1 MEGLAFKIF
10 DMLAIGQLT
19 SKAIYIVAKL
29 NIADH
34 LKDGPKDIEEL
45 AKETKTHPNS
55 LYRLLRMLASIGIFA
70 ETKVGVEEHT
80 NQTRFELTP
89 MASLLLSETKDSVR
103 NFALLFG
110 LESIKKAID
119 DLLYSIETSEG
130 SFKHA
135 NGLDIYE
142 YMQQNQ
148 KDAQIFN
155 GAMTSLTSSQV
166 SSISSMY
173 DFSQFNS
180 IMDIR
185 GGQGIFLSTI
195 LKNNPKL
202 QGILFDLPH
211 AIQSA
216 KLYHQRVAKDNNN
229 DILSRC
235 KLIEGDFFKSIPTV
249 DADGY
254 IIKNVILNWDDES
267 ATVILKNCL
276 QAMKTTSSNHA
287 KQKINPR
294 LLIIDTIMPETDERF
309 IGKFTDVLML
319 AVTHKGRIRTEK
331 EFRNLLD
338 GSGFDIINVIRS
350 PDPVHFVSIIEAIP
364 TNHHYTT

>member
-1 MEGLAFKIF
+1 MEGSAYKIF
-10 DMLAIGQLT
+10 DMLATGQLS
-19 SKAIYIVAKL
+19 SKAIYIVAKMRL
-29 NIADH
+29 ADY
-34 LKDGPKDIEEL
+34 LKDGLKDIEEL

-70 ETKVGVEEHT
+70 ETKGGGVEEHT
-80 NQTRFELTP
+80 NQRRFELTP

-110 LESIKKAID
+110 LESFKKAID
-119 DLLYSIETSEG
+119 DLSYSIKTGEA

-142 YMQQNQ
+142 YMQQNE

-155 GAMTSLTSSQV
+155 GAMTSLTSSHV

-173 DFSQFNS
+173 DFSQFNT
-180 IMDIR
+180 IIDIG
-185 GGQGIFLSTI
+185 GGQGMFLSTI

-211 AIQSA
+211 AIESA
-216 KLYHQRVAKDNNN
+216 KRLYVQGFANSKDNNN

-235 KLIEGDFFKSIPTV
+235 KLIEGDFFKSIPAV

-254 IIKNVILNWDDES
+254 IIKNVILNWDDE
-267 ATVILKNCL
+267 AAVVILKNCL
-276 QAMKTTSSNHA
+276 QAMKTTNRVNRKLNA
-287 KQKINPR
+287 R
-294 LLIIDTIMPETDERF
+294 LLVIDTIMPETNEPF
-309 IGKFTDVLML
+309 IGKFTDILML
-319 AVTHKGRIRTEK
+319 TLTHKGRIRTEK

-338 GSGFDIINVIRS
+338 GSGFDTVNVIRS
-350 PDPVHFVSIIEAIP
+350 SDPVNFLSIIEAIP
-364 TNHHYTT
+364 SK

>member
-10 DMLAIGQLT
+10 DMLATGQLT

-110 LESIKKAID
+110 LESFKKAID
-119 DLLYSIETSEG
+119 ELLYSIETSEG

-180 IMDIR
+180 IMDIG
-185 GGQGIFLSTI
+185 GGQGMFLSTI
-195 LKNNPKL
+195 LK
-202 QGILFDLPH
+202 I
-211 AIQSA
+211 
-216 KLYHQRVAKDNNN
+216 
-229 DILSRC
+229 
-235 KLIEGDFFKSIPTV
+235 
-249 DADGY
+249 
-254 IIKNVILNWDDES
+254 ILNCREYYLIYRMQFKVLS
-267 ATVILKNCL
+267 CIIREL
-276 QAMKTTSSNHA
+276 QRT
-287 KQKINPR
+287 
-294 LLIIDTIMPETDERF
+294 IIMIF
-309 IGKFTDVLML
+309 F
-319 AVTHKGRIRTEK
+319 
-331 EFRNLLD
+331 
-338 GSGFDIINVIRS
+338 
-350 PDPVHFVSIIEAIP
+350 PVA
-364 TNHHYTT
+364 N